1 MLPFIL
7 FQLMQVQSQI
17 LAAAASGDVSSL
29 NTVVQSQKAQNIVP
43 LVENKASV

>member
-17 LAAAASGDVSSL
+17 LAGAASGDVSSL
-29 NTVVQSQKAQNIVP
+29 SSAAQSQRAQDFVP